1 MKLPSTLAIQH
12 DINLVNL
19 EEDDVIG
26 VLSKQ

>member
-1 MKLPSTLAIQH
+1 MKLPITLAIQH
-12 DINLVNL
+12 DINLINL